1 MNWALP
7 AAGVSSGTRSSGGAW
22 RFLAESSHQLA
33 SVAKW
38 YPQSCSPNAGK
49 REQSVSID
57 VPELAGLEQ
66 VRGRWRSA
74 VAGVLAKSTRKDPEQ
89 LGDAP
94 ERLLETPTYDG
105 IAIRALYTALD
116 ELPEPPLPG
125 EWPYVRGGDALRDVK
140 TGWRVAEAFPAT
152 PVPGVA
158 AADVNSAVLDA
169 LGNGA
174 SALVLR
180 IGESGVAPGQLADAL
195 QGVYLSMAPLI
206 LEAGADYAAASDVA
220 LALAE
225 GVEPD
230 QRATVSIDLGG
241 DPLTAALSERAA
253 PKIEDVVAVA
263 KRAAEHT
270 GVRAIT
276 VDGPAFHNLGANATW
291 ELAAGVAAAVSYLRV
306 LTEAGMPIG
315 RALRQIS
322 FRFAADDDQFMT
334 IAKFRAARNLW
345 ARVAEV
351 VGDPDAGAAV
361 IHAET
366 SLPMM
371 TQRDPWVN
379 MLRCTLAAFGA
390 GVGGADSLLVFPF
403 DVAIDGGF
411 PDTATS
417 FARRIARNTQ
427 LLLLEESHVGRVLDP
442 AGGSW
447 FVEDLTARL
456 AEQAWQHFQAIEAHG
471 GFTEAVDFIAAQ
483 IGEIAARRSDD
494 IAHRRTAI
502 TGVNEFPNLTEPPLP
517 QSDSSYSPL
526 AAGKLVRYAAE
537 FEALRDRSDAFVA
550 RTGSRPQA
558 LLLPLGPLAEN
569 NIRATFA
576 SNLLASGGIEAVNPG
591 TVDVAGVAAA
601 VAEAGAPTVAVICGT
616 DKRYQDEASGVV
628 QAARAAGIDRV
639 YLAGP
644 EKAVADA
651 EHQPDQ
657 FLTAKINAV
666 EALSDLLTRLGA

>member
-1 MNWALP
+1 M
-7 AAGVSSGTRSSGGAW
+7 
-22 RFLAESSHQLA
+22 
-33 SVAKW
+33 
-38 YPQSCSPNAGK
+38 
-49 REQSVSID
+49 SID

-158 AADVNSAVLDA
+158 AADVNSAILDA

-180 IGESGVAPGQLADAL
+180 IGESGVAPGQLADTL

-225 GVEPD
+225 EVEPD

-291 ELAAGVAAAVSYLRV
+291 ELAAGVAAAVSYLRI

-315 RALRQIS
+315 QALRQIS

-351 VGDPDAGAAV
+351 VGEPDAGAAV

-471 GFTEAVDFIAAQ
+471 GFTEAADFIAGQ

-550 RTGSRPQA
+550 RTGARPQA

-591 TVDVAGVAAA
+591 TVDAPASRRRWPKRGRRRWRSSA
-601 VAEAGAPTVAVICGT
+601 APTSATRTRRPASCRRRAPPASTGCIWPGP
-616 DKRYQDEASGVV
+616 KRPWPTPSTN
-628 QAARAAGIDRV
+628 R
-639 YLAGP
+639 
-644 EKAVADA
+644 
-651 EHQPDQ
+651 
-657 FLTAKINAV
+657 TN
-666 EALSDLLTRLGA
+666 S

>member
-1 MNWALP
+1 M
-7 AAGVSSGTRSSGGAW
+7 
-22 RFLAESSHQLA
+22 
-33 SVAKW
+33 
-38 YPQSCSPNAGK
+38 
-49 REQSVSID
+49 SID
-57 VPELAGLEQ
+57 VPELDDLEQ
-66 VRGRWRSA
+66 VLGRWRSA

-105 IAIRALYTALD
+105 IAVRALYTALD

-125 EWPYVRGGDALRDVK
+125 EWPFVRGGDALRDVK
-140 TGWRVAEAFPAT
+140 SGWKVAEAFPAT

-158 AADVNSAVLDA
+158 AKDVNSAVLDA

-174 SALVLR
+174 GALVLR
-180 IGESGVAPGQLADAL
+180 IGESGVAPDQIGDTLE
-195 QGVYLSMAPLI
+195 GVYLSMAPLI
-206 LEAGADYAAASDVA
+206 LEAGADYPAASDAVLAVA
-220 LALAE
+220 D
-225 GVEPD
+225 GVEAD
-230 QRATVSIDLGG
+230 QRATLSIDLGG
-241 DPLTAALSERAA
+241 DPLSAALSERPA

-291 ELAAGVAAAVSYLRV
+291 ELAASVAAAVSYLRV
-306 LTEAGMPIG
+306 LTESGLPIG
-315 RALRQIS
+315 QALRQIS

-403 DVAIDGGF
+403 DVAINGGF
-411 PDTATS
+411 PDIATS

-447 FVEDLTARL
+447 FVEDLTHRL
-456 AEQAWQHFQAIEAHG
+456 AEQAWEQFQAIEKHG
-471 GFTEAVDFIAAQ
+471 GFRQAREFIVGQ
-483 IGEIAARRSDD
+483 IAEVAARRTDD

-517 QSDSSYSPL
+517 QSDSTYSPL

-537 FEALRDRSDAFVA
+537 FEALRDRSDAYLA
-550 RTGSRPQA
+550 RTGSRPQV

-576 SNLLASGGIEAVNPG
+576 SNLLASGGIEAINPG
-591 TVDVAGVAAA
+591 TVDADGIASA
-601 VAEAGAPTVAVICGT
+601 VADAGSPPAAVICGT

-628 QAARAAGIDRV
+628 QAARAAGIARV

-644 EKAVADA
+644 DKAVADA

>member
-1 MNWALP
+1 M
-7 AAGVSSGTRSSGGAW
+7 
-22 RFLAESSHQLA
+22 
-33 SVAKW
+33 
-38 YPQSCSPNAGK
+38 
-49 REQSVSID
+49 SID
-57 VPELAGLEQ
+57 VPELDDLEQ

-105 IAIRALYTALD
+105 IAVRALYTALD

-125 EWPYVRGGDALRDVK
+125 EWPFVRGGDALRDVK
-140 TGWRVAEAFPAT
+140 SGWKVAEAFPAT

-158 AADVNSAVLDA
+158 AKDVNSAVLDA

-174 SALVLR
+174 GALVLR
-180 IGESGVAPGQLADAL
+180 IGESGVAPDQLADTL
-195 QGVYLSMAPLI
+195 EGVYLSMAPLI
-206 LEAGADYAAASDVA
+206 LEAGADYSAASDAVLAVA
-220 LALAE
+220 D

-230 QRATVSIDLGG
+230 QRATLSIDLGG
-241 DPLTAALSERAA
+241 DPLSAALSERPA
-253 PKIEDVVAVA
+253 PKIEEVVAVA
-263 KRAAEHT
+263 KQAAGHT

-291 ELAAGVAAAVSYLRV
+291 ELAASVAAAVSYLRV
-306 LTEAGMPIG
+306 LTESGLSIG
-315 RALRQIS
+315 QALRQIS

-411 PDTATS
+411 PDVATS

-447 FVEDLTARL
+447 FVEDLTQRL
-456 AEQAWQHFQAIEAHG
+456 AEQAWEQFQAIEKHG
-471 GFTEAVDFIAAQ
+471 GFTQARDFIAGQ
-483 IGEIAARRSDD
+483 IAEVAARRTDD

-502 TGVNEFPNLTEPPLP
+502 TGVNEFPNLTEAPLP
-517 QSDSSYSPL
+517 QSDSTYSPL

-537 FEALRDRSDAFVA
+537 FEALRDRSDAYLA
-550 RTGSRPQA
+550 RTGSRPQV

-576 SNLLASGGIEAVNPG
+576 SNLLASGGIEAINPG
-591 TVDVAGVAAA
+591 TVDADGIASA
-601 VAEAGAPTVAVICGT
+601 VADAGSPSAAVICGT
-616 DKRYQDEASGVV
+616 DKRYQDEASDVV
-628 QAARAAGIDRV
+628 QAARGAGITRV

-644 EKAVADA
+644 DKAVADA